1 MNMLIRGLIAVTRP
15 FSMRLGPCELNGIVI
30 GVIVG
35 AVFSAL
41 WYTAGPAHTPVAA
54 PLWLQLALVLA
65 LFCWAVFFCL
75 LCGPLRYA
83 PSTVAGPLL
92 VNAVVTSVLT
102 IYLCNLSTVPSVF
115 FLIGAFVGLA
125 VGRLLCRFCRK
136 PARTGKE
143 G

>member
-15 FSMRLGPCELNGIVI
+15 FSMRLSPCELNGMVI
-30 GVIVG
+30 GAIVG
-35 AVFSAL
+35 AVFSAM
-41 WYTAGPAHTPVAA
+41 WYTADPTHTPVAA

-65 LFCWAVFFCL
+65 LFCWIALFGL
-75 LCGPLRYA
+75 LCGPLRYG
-83 PSTVAGPLL
+83 PSTVAGPLF

-102 IYLCNLSTVPSVF
+102 VYLCNLSTVPSVF
-115 FLIGAFVGLA
+115 FLIGAFVGLT